1 MASKT
6 ANPPSGVEVRP
17 TAVGQ
22 GLFARKRFAP
32 DTIVGEITGD
42 VVDDAEYGSDY
53 CMHLE
58 GDAKLEP
65 DAPFR
70 YLNHSC
76 EPNCELVLWKSRQRQ
91 GRRYPR
97 MWLQTLHA
105 VKPGEELTIDYGWP
119 ADAAIPCQCES
130 PRCRGWIVDEEDMPT
145 MLRGSKA
152 R

>member
-1 MASKT
+1 MKT
-6 ANPPSGVEVRP
+6 PAGVEVRP

-22 GLFARKRFAP
+22 GLFARRRFAAEV
-32 DTIVGEITGD
+32 IVGEIIGD
-42 VVDDAEYGSDY
+42 VVDDEDYGSDY
-53 CMHLE
+53 CMHLD

-65 DAPFR
+65 EAPFR

-76 EPNCELVLWKSRQRQ
+76 EPNCELVLWKSRQRG

-97 MWLQTLHA
+97 LWLQTLRSVA
-105 VKPGEELTIDYGWP
+105 AGEELTIDYAWP

-130 PRCRGWIVDEEDMPT
+130 PRCRGWIVGEEDMPT
-145 MLRGSKA
+145 LLRGSKA